1 MKNMFEIL
9 KDTLQSGME
18 IKNERELSNKWKFS
32 IAYDGM
38 QAATELPKTTAP
50 GHEVEVC
57 KTSINNAMSTMYI
70 NAGNLVE
77 AKAWL
82 DGERW
87 NIDANEKKI
96 RISFRIYDKDGN
108 DVTDKNDWY
117 IGIDGILYF
126 ETTDIDCPLMEAEE
140 YRYEIETQ

>member
-1 MKNMFEIL
+1 
-9 KDTLQSGME
+9 
-18 IKNERELSNKWKFS
+18 
-32 IAYDGM
+32 M
-38 QAATELPKTTAP
+38 QAATELPKTTTP
-50 GHEVEVC
+50 GHEIEVC
-57 KTSINNAMSTMYI
+57 KSSINNAMSTMYI

-77 AKAWL
+77 AKVWL

-87 NIDANEKKI
+87 NIDADEKKI
-96 RISFRIYDKDGN
+96 RISFRVYDKDGN

-140 YRYEIETQ
+140 YRYEIETR

>member
-9 KDTLQSGME
+9 KDILQNGME
-18 IKNERELSNKWKFS
+18 IKNVRELSNKWKFS

-38 QAATELPKTTAP
+38 QAATELPKTTTP
-50 GHEVEVC
+50 GYEIEVC

-70 NAGNLVE
+70 NVGNLVE

-87 NIDANEKKI
+87 NIDADEKKI
-96 RISFRIYDKDGN
+96 RISFRVYDKDGN

-140 YRYEIETQ
+140 YRYEIETR

>member
-140 YRYEIETQ
+140 YRYEIETR